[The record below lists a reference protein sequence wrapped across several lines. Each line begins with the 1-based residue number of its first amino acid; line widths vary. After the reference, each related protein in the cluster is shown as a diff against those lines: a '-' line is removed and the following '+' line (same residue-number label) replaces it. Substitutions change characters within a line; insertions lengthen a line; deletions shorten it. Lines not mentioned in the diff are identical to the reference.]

1 MKITPAERVR
11 ARTLL
16 ADVLFV
22 MGADNP
28 VRYDEALK
36 VYLALY
42 MGEKLETGKKINLAF
57 KMARTFEKLDR
68 IELALDQYYGG
79 VICAYRDARARGEVF
94 DDEVKSNFARAAF
107 RLSDEYE
114 RRGQDEK
121 AKNILRLVIRSDVKA
136 SVEEA
141 RRRLKRIKKKGGF

>member
-1 MKITPAERVR
+1 
-11 ARTLL
+11 
-16 ADVLFV
+16 
-22 MGADNP
+22 
-28 VRYDEALK
+28 
-36 VYLALY
+36 

-68 IELALDQYYGG
+68 MELALDQYYGG